1 MNIDVKTT
9 WGGKMAFESNVDGHQ
24 IKMDAEASVGGDDS
38 GARPKKLL
46 LAGLAGC
53 TGMDVVS
60 ILDKMKVS
68 FDSFEIITD
77 AVQTE
82 DHPKVYE
89 KITVTY
95 VFSGKDLPEDKLRR
109 AIELSQD
116 KYCGVS
122 AMLRKSSE
130 LDWKLVIK

>member
-9 WGGKMAFESNVDGHQ
+9 WSGKMAFESNVDGHQ
-24 IKMDAEASVGGDDS
+24 IKMDADASVGGDDS

-89 KITVTY
+89 KITITY

>member
-1 MNIDVKTT
+1 
-9 WGGKMAFESNVDGHQ
+9 MAFESNVDGHQ

>member
-9 WGGKMAFESNVDGHQ
+9 WSGKMAFESNVDGHQ

-130 LDWKLVIK
+130 LDWKLVVK

>member
-9 WGGKMAFESNVDGHQ
+9 WNGKMAFESNVDGHK
-24 IKMDAEASVGGDDS
+24 IKMDADESVGGDNT
-38 GARPKKLL
+38 GGRPKKLL

-53 TGMDVVS
+53 TGMDVVA
-60 ILDKMKVS
+60 ILEKMKVS
-68 FDSFEIITD
+68 FDTFEIITD

-82 DHPKVYE
+82 EHPKVYE
-89 KITVTY
+89 KITLTY
-95 VFSGKDLPEDKLRR
+95 VFSGKDLPEEKLRR

-122 AMLRKSSE
+122 AMLRKSALLE
-130 LDWKLVIK
+130 WTLVLK